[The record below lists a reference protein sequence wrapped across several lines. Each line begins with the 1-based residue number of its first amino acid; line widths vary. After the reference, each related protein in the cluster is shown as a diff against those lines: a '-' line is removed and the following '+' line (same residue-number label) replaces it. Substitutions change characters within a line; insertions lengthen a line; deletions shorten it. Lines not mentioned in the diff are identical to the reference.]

1 MTEKRKPIYYVEN
14 KRFLQAMIVYLN
26 ACKAAEAEGVQ
37 LPKIPDYIGECIFKI
52 AQGLSHKGNFI
63 NYSYREEM
71 IGDGIE
77 SCVKYIR
84 SFNPEKSSNPFAY
97 FTQILYNAY
106 IHRIQKEKKQ
116 QYIKYK
122 SMERHII
129 HDMQGDD
136 YEFYTQQ
143 TDNTDAINNV
153 IISFEASLEK
163 KKNNIKK
170 GLELFVSEE
179 EIEDVRDITTDHPAM
194 DTQLDE

>member
-26 ACKAAEAEGVQ
+26 ACKAADAEGVQ
-37 LPKIPDYIGECIFKI
+37 HPRIPDYIGECIFKI

-136 YEFYTQQ
+136 YEFYSQQ

-163 KKNNIKK
+163 KKNTVKK

-179 EIEDVRDITTDHPAM
+179 EIEDVRDITADHPAM